1 MFSGSSD
8 RVAGRS
14 PRHLAKCRYN
24 LLGTIMT
31 IQVLAITEHSDLP
44 ETHQFIGLHNVGVKL
59 EVICPDTAPHKQLL
73 LDVGI
78 KVTWLKLNSR
88 FDSKGKVVIQTVL
101 DGGEFDIVHVF
112 NNKALQ
118 NTLPL
123 VKNTSIKLIAYRG
136 IEGNVSIFDPISWAT
151 YLNPRVDKIICV
163 ANAIRDYFRKLR
175 ILWWQ
180 FPQDKAVTIYKGHD
194 LSWYQKPAVPRST
207 WGVPEEAFLV
217 GCIANERPRKGLS
230 FLVDALPGI
239 ARLGLDIHL
248 LLIGSI
254 NEKKTLAKIQVS
266 PLKERIHLTGYRTD
280 AVQVL
285 DACDACILPAI
296 KREGLPKA
304 IIEGMVHRVTPI
316 VTNTGGSPELI
327 VPGVSGLIIEAASAR
342 AISEAIGFL
351 ARNPEQNRKM
361 AMAAQA
367 RIQRDFNTSATVEQT
382 LALYRELL
390 QC

>member
-1 MFSGSSD
+1 
-8 RVAGRS
+8 
-14 PRHLAKCRYN
+14 
-24 LLGTIMT
+24 MT
-31 IQVLAITEHSDLP
+31 IRVLAITEHSDLP
-44 ETHQFIGLHNVGVKL
+44 ETWQFIGLYNAGVKL
-59 EVICPDTAPHKQLL
+59 HVICPDTAPHKQLL
-73 LDVGI
+73 LDAGI
-78 KVTWLKLNSR
+78 KVTWLKLTSR
-88 FDSKGKVVIQTVL
+88 FDTTGRVAIQTVL

-123 VKNTSIKLIAYRG
+123 VKNKSIKLIAYRG
-136 IEGNVSIFDPISWAT
+136 IEGNVSVFDPISWAT
-151 YLNPRVDKIICV
+151 YLNSRVDKIICV

-175 ILWWQ
+175 FLWWQ

-194 LSWYQKPAVPRST
+194 LSWYQNSAVPRST

-230 FLVDALPGI
+230 FLVDALPSI
-239 ARLGLDIHL
+239 ARLGLNIHL

-254 NEKKTLAKIQVS
+254 NGKKTLAKIQRS
-266 PLKERIHLTGYRTD
+266 PLKASIHLTGYRTD
-280 AVQVL
+280 AAQVL
-285 DACDACILPAI
+285 AACDACILPAI

-304 IIEGMVHRVTPI
+304 IIEGMAYRVTPI

-327 VPGVSGLIIEAASAR
+327 EHGVSGLVIEAASAS

-351 ARNPEQNRKM
+351 ANNPAQNHEM
-361 AMAAQA
+361 GLAAQE
-367 RIQRDFNTSATVEQT
+367 RIHRDFNTVATVEQT

-390 QC
+390 QPDQ